1 MNNYR
6 KVFLMLAMVTAFLIS
21 TSLGFFSNTER
32 FVSEVANAKSTN
44 VARWQQKEFMVTMW
58 NATEPATTDY
68 AQIAREKYNVIP
80 VNYNALPLNDSVE
93 RLEAAKKNGLKVIL
107 GNEQINPASLHDA
120 EKQKKLDSLIEKVKK
135 YDNLEGYF
143 IIDEP
148 IARNLGKYVE
158 LVRYL
163 REKDPGRLIYMNVLP
178 HFAVNEGHGI
188 SVDRSSRKKPNYPS
202 RLHGVGIENKTV
214 ITYINYLRQFV
225 NTIKPDFISYDYYHL
240 FENKDGDE
248 YFLNLALV
256 SQVAKEA
263 GKPFLNII
271 QAGRHLR
278 EWRLP
283 TEQEVRFQVYTTLA
297 YGGRGIS
304 YFTYWSRAS
313 EEGLYRD
320 GKPSALAR
328 SVGIIN
334 SEIRSLGPTL
344 MSLNSQGVYHTS
356 PLPFGGE
363 KIPDNSPVKIL
374 SKSEVVVGLFGKG
387 KVTNAFLIAN
397 RNYRNRQKAEVKVGL
412 AGTKVQELNRKTG
425 KWMPFKTLSSVR
437 TVSVSL
443 EPGDGRLFRVL

>member
-6 KVFLMLAMVTAFLIS
+6 KTLLIFLMVAAFLIAS
-21 TSLGFFSNTER
+21 NLGLISNTEW
-32 FVSEVANAKSTN
+32 FMPEVSNAKNTN
-44 VARWQQKEFMVTMW
+44 GVRWQQKEFMLTMW
-58 NATEPATTDY
+58 NATEPGTADY

-93 RLEAAKKNGLKVIL
+93 RLEVAKKNGLKVIL
-107 GNEQINPASLHDA
+107 GNELINPANLHDV
-120 EKQKKLDSLIEKVKK
+120 EKRKKLDSLIEKVKK
-135 YDNLEGYF
+135 YDSLEGYF

-148 IARNLGKYVE
+148 IARNLSKYVE
-158 LVRYL
+158 LVSYL
-163 REKDPGRLIYMNVLP
+163 RKKDPGRLIYMNILP

-188 SVDRSSRKKPNYPS
+188 SVNRSGKKKLNYPS
-202 RLHGVGIENKTV
+202 HLHGVGVDNKTV
-214 ITYINYLRQFV
+214 ITYMAYLRQFV
-225 NTIKPDFISYDYYHL
+225 DTIKPDFISYDYYHL
-240 FENKDGDE
+240 FEKKDGDE

-271 QAGRHLR
+271 QAGRYLK

-304 YFTYWSRAS
+304 YFTYWGRAS

-320 GKPSALAR
+320 GKPSALVK
-328 SVGIIN
+328 SVGAIN
-334 SEIRSLGPTL
+334 SEIRNLGPTL

-363 KIPDNSPVKIL
+363 EIPSNSPVKIL
-374 SKSEVVVGLFGKG
+374 SKSEVVLGLFGKG
-387 KVTNAFLIAN
+387 KSTNTFLISN
-397 RNYRNRQKAEVKVGL
+397 RNYRSRQKADIKVGI
-412 AGTKVQELNRKTG
+412 AGMRIQELNRKTG
-425 KWMPFKTLSSVR
+425 KWIPFKILSSAR
-437 TVSVSL
+437 IISVNL
-443 EPGDGRLFRVL
+443 EPGDGRLFRVM